1 MKLEEM
7 KSENNGSATNLK
19 HFIYLDR
26 NRLNSYSSQLEDGI
40 IQIRRLT
47 ENLGNKSTDV
57 NGERYTEKTE
67 EEARDIEFSLGP
79 KNFMGG
85 VSGKGNDK
93 ITKREGYKEGTKTV
107 TDESSEMFS
116 QDKIDYHNT
125 YLIFEKELIA
135 KGILKEIR
143 HENQL
148 KQYASLIKITG
159 TSKFFDW
166 NSLLKIYDEF
176 GNIIANNYPQ
186 EEALQADTFK
196 LVLQTVKLFSLGE
209 ITLHTKIGNSILISS
224 LNIEN
229 LCMTK
234 DQLRSTYVMPGDVE
248 TTIVGFVPKRRI
260 EQTTFPGIAG
270 TFNMADLW
278 NEMAGEVQTVID
290 PLAIY
295 TEIHI

>member
-1 MKLEEM
+1 M
-7 KSENNGSATNLK
+7 KSENNGSATSLK

-47 ENLGNKSTDV
+47 ENLGNKTADV
-57 NGERYTEKTE
+57 HGERYTEKTE
-67 EEARDIEFSLGP
+67 EEGRDIEFSLGP
-79 KNFMGG
+79 KNLMGG

-93 ITKREGYKEGTKTV
+93 ITKKEGYKEGAKTIF
-107 TDESSEMFS
+107 DESSESFS

-135 KGILKEIR
+135 KGILKEIC

-166 NSLLKIYDEF
+166 NSLLKLCDEF
-176 GNIIANNYPQ
+176 GNLIVNNSPS
-186 EEALQADTFK
+186 EEALEAYTTKVMLQAI
-196 LVLQTVKLFSLGE
+196 KLFSLGE

-224 LNIEN
+224 LNVEN

-260 EQTTFPGIAG
+260 EQTTFPGLAG
-270 TFNMADLW
+270 TLNMADLW
-278 NEMAGEVQTVID
+278 TQMAGEVQTVID

>member
-1 MKLEEM
+1 M
-7 KSENNGSATNLK
+7 KSENNGSATSLK

-40 IQIRRLT
+40 IQLRRLT
-47 ENLGNKSTDV
+47 ENLGNKTADV
-57 NGERYTEKTE
+57 HGEKYTEKTE
-67 EEARDIEFSLGP
+67 EKARDIEVSLGP
-79 KNFMGG
+79 KNIMGG
-85 VSGKGNDK
+85 VSAKGNDK
-93 ITKREGYKEGTKTV
+93 LTKKEGYKEGAKTIM
-107 TDESSEMFS
+107 DESSESFS

-125 YLIFEKELIA
+125 YLIFEKQLIA

-166 NSLLKIYDEF
+166 NSLLKLCDEF
-176 GNIIANNYPQ
+176 GNLIVNNSPP
-186 EEALQADTFK
+186 EEALQADTAK
-196 LVLQTVKLFSLGE
+196 VMLQAIKLFSLGE

-224 LNIEN
+224 LNVEN

-260 EQTTFPGIAG
+260 EQTTFPGLAG
-270 TFNMADLW
+270 TLNMAELW
-278 NEMAGEVQTVID
+278 TQMAGEVQTVID

>member
-1 MKLEEM
+1 M
-7 KSENNGSATNLK
+7 KSENNGSATSLK

-47 ENLGNKSTDV
+47 ENLGNKTSDV
-57 NGERYTEKTE
+57 HGERYTEKTE
-67 EEARDIEFSLGP
+67 EEARDIEVSLGP
-79 KNFMGG
+79 KNIMGG
-85 VSGKGNDK
+85 VSAKGNDK
-93 ITKREGYKEGTKTV
+93 LTKKEGYKEGAKTI
-107 TDESSEMFS
+107 TDESSESFS

-125 YLIFEKELIA
+125 YLMFENQLIT
-135 KGILKEIR
+135 KGILKEIH
-143 HENQL
+143 HEDQL

-166 NSLLKIYDEF
+166 NSLLKVVDEF
-176 GNIIANNYPQ
+176 GNVLANNSPP
-186 EEALQADTFK
+186 EEALQADAIK
-196 LVLQTVKLFSLGE
+196 LIFQAVKLFSLGE

-224 LNIEN
+224 LNVEN

-248 TTIVGFVPKRRI
+248 TTIVGFVPKRKI
-260 EQTTFPGIAG
+260 EQTTFPGLAG
-270 TFNMADLW
+270 NLNMAELW
-278 NEMAGEVQTVID
+278 TQMAGEVQTVID

>member
-1 MKLEEM
+1 MKQEEI
-7 KSENNGSATNLK
+7 KLENNGSATSLK

-47 ENLGNKSTDV
+47 ENLGNKTADV
-57 NGERYTEKTE
+57 HGEKYTEKTE
-67 EEARDIEFSLGP
+67 EEARDIEVSLGP
-79 KNFMGG
+79 KNIMGG
-85 VSGKGNDK
+85 VSAKGNDK
-93 ITKREGYKEGTKTV
+93 STKKEGYKEGTKTIM
-107 TDESSEMFS
+107 DESSESFS
-116 QDKIDYHNT
+116 QDKIDYQNT
-125 YLIFEKELIA
+125 YLIFEKQLIT
-135 KGILKEIR
+135 KGILKEFF
-143 HENQL
+143 HEDQL

-159 TSKFFDW
+159 ISKFFDW
-166 NSLLKIYDEF
+166 NSLLNFCDEF
-176 GNIIANNYPQ
+176 GNLIAKNSPP
-186 EEALQADTFK
+186 EEALQA
-196 LVLQTVKLFSLGE
+196 VKLFSLGE

-224 LNIEN
+224 LNVEN

-260 EQTTFPGIAG
+260 EQTTFPELAG
-270 TFNMADLW
+270 TINMAHLW
-278 NEMAGEVQTVID
+278 TEMAGEVQTVID

>member
-1 MKLEEM
+1 MN
-7 KSENNGSATNLK
+7 SENNGSDTNLK
-19 HFIYLDR
+19 HFIYLDI

-47 ENLGNKSTDV
+47 ENIGNKTTDV
-57 NGERYTEKTE
+57 HGEKYTEKTE
-67 EEARDIEFSLGP
+67 EESRDVEFSLGP
-79 KNFMGG
+79 KNLIGG
-85 VSGKGNDK
+85 ISGKGNDK
-93 ITKREGYKEGTKTV
+93 ITKREGYKEGARTII
-107 TDESSEMFS
+107 DESSESFS

-125 YLIFEKELIA
+125 YLILEKILITR
-135 KGILKEIR
+135 GILKEIH

-159 TSKFFDW
+159 VSKFFDW
-166 NSLLKIYDEF
+166 NSLLKIFDEF
-176 GNIIANNYPQ
+176 GNLIANNSPQ
-186 EEALQADTFK
+186 EEALQADAVK
-196 LVLQTVKLFSLGE
+196 LMFQTVKLFSLGE

-224 LNIEN
+224 LNVEN
-229 LCMTK
+229 LCITK

-260 EQTTFPGIAG
+260 EKTTFPGIAG
-270 TFNMADLW
+270 TVNMADLW
-278 NEMAGEVQTVID
+278 TEMAGEVQTVID